1 MHLWAQNVCDMMKK
15 AMRTLMDNFR
25 PVVKDVAQLTA
36 DMYNSSPQ
44 PPMLDLAKQ
53 VSDKSDWTTSTTES
67 VL

>member
-1 MHLWAQNVCDMMKK
+1 
-15 AMRTLMDNFR
+15 MRTLMDNFR

-53 VSDKSDWTTSTTES
+53 VSDESDWTTSTTES